1 MHKTFN
7 INFKLSRDTSHSEN
21 PEEETFYNPKHIHSE
36 IVNWLEDLDFT
47 VTDMKVKETINNG
60 RKNNVCI

>member
-1 MHKTFN
+1 MNKTFN
-7 INFKLSRDTSHSEN
+7 ISFKLARDMSKSEN

-47 VTDMKVKETINNG
+47 VKDMKVEEKE
-60 RKNNVCI
+60 K